1 MSAIQKRLSNM
12 EVRFDESEV
21 VVVDMGTGCIKA
33 GYSGEDLPRVSI
45 PTVVSERE
53 NFTADETM
61 GPGDSKP
68 NKVVS
73 KKFGRDAYESRNEF
87 DLHHPIQRGVVTDW
101 NRMEDL
107 LGHVFLNELGIEPRS
122 ATVLMTD
129 SPMSR
134 KEDK

>member
-21 VVVDMGTGCIKA
+21 VVVDMGTGYIKA
-33 GYSGEDLPRVSI
+33 GYSGEDLPRVTI

-53 NFTADETM
+53 THTSDEPVI
-61 GPGDSKP
+61 PGDTKP

-87 DLHHPIQRGVVTDW
+87 DLHHPIQRGIVTDW
-101 NRMEDL
+101 SRMEDL